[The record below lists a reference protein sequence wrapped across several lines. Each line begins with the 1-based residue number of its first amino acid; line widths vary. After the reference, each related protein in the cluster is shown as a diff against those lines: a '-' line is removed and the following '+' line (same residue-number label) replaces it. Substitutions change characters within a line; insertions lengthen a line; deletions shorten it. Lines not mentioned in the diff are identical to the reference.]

1 MNKTQKRFKQK
12 KQHNSNK
19 NIKRQKKKHL
29 SRRASGHVSR
39 GLRSFVSLVPSLRS
53 MCPHNLLCIR
63 TRLSHVC
70 VCIYIYISCMQEL
83 TRNGQSY
90 IHACMNICTNTC
102 LSACMHTYILH
113 AHLPGCPLR
122 CLDFTWNVL
131 PGLQATDQTFI
142 SKAQLNWNRVLLP
155 IITYK
160 YNKEPPK

>member
-19 NIKRQKKKHL
+19 NIKRQKKT
-29 SRRASGHVSR
+29 
-39 GLRSFVSLVPSLRS
+39 SLPTCFRTCLQG
-53 MCPHNLLCIR
+53 PPLLC
-63 TRLSHVC
+63 LSGSVPTLYVSSQLVVHPDKTVTCVC
-70 VCIYIYISCMQEL
+70 VYIYIYIMQEL

-102 LSACMHTYILH
+102 LSTCMHTYILH